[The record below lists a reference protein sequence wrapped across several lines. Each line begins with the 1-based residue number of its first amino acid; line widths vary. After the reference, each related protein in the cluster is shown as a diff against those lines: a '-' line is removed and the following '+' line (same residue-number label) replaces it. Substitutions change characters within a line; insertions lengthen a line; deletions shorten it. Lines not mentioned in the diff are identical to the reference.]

1 MNPIL
6 QSRYSGSFPQTIC
19 RVLFFIYCLL
29 LFLLLQICLQ
39 NDDLSEDD
47 DTKHS
52 SSLLGHRDWFSAKAR
67 YETEYNSLFIG
78 FVSTQ

>member
-1 MNPIL
+1 MVVFPK
-6 QSRYSGSFPQTIC
+6 QFVEFCFSFTVC
-19 RVLFFIYCLL
+19 YFSVLP
-29 LFLLLQICLQ
+29 QICLQ

-78 FVSTQ
+78 FV